1 MTVSC
6 SRLNNVAGVRAVS
19 GVSGSLS
26 NINARTQI
34 MKDSLNGQA
43 ILHQSCKKNGAKP
56 NQYDPLT
63 SDMLPSIPLMNGLQ
77 SIAAPVDSEYPT
89 PRSIEEK
96 VPFYWNDDIPPVET
110 YVEFG
115 KRLAV
120 SGDFYRAPEYGG
132 GLIRTPSNTHGTAK
146 KITKGSELAPEIA
159 DRVRVA
165 VIKKGKSAGGMPSST
180 HLNTML
186 GSEAF
191 LQQFLPLDL
200 ITTAPVYL
208 PGFNLTEPGY
218 NDGGIG
224 HRVFQIGPAAEIPP
238 TLEVI
243 KPFLKVMAF
252 ASESDRTNAVAAAL
266 TVMLRNFWPGAKPMV
281 VVTSTKSHGGK
292 DTVIEFATGQ
302 TEHASISYEVA
313 DWALQKNFAALV
325 KQNPDI
331 GVVTIENVRLKGDQE
346 FSSAFLERFVTDA
359 QPVLHSTGTGDAVR
373 QPNNWVLAASTNF
386 GQMSEDI
393 MNRALPIHLNPVG
406 DVAHRKSP
414 IGNPRLEYLPA
425 HRAKIAAELR
435 GMIEQWKTAGQPLD
449 ESVKHPFSEWART
462 IGGILKV
469 AGYEGFLGNS
479 GDRKTKDDPLRS
491 ALGLLGVARENEWL
505 RPQEWAL
512 VAAELGLVKR
522 IIQTADRDT
531 SAGRERGLGRVL
543 TAHREE
549 TFEVETDDEIVSLRL
564 EKARRRFVGSQVTT
578 RYRFRTLAKQMIPE
592 DEV

>member
-1 MTVSC
+1 
-6 SRLNNVAGVRAVS
+6 
-19 GVSGSLS
+19 
-26 NINARTQI
+26 
-34 MKDSLNGQA
+34 MKNSPNGQA
-43 ILHQSCKKNGAKP
+43 IPHQSFKKNGA
-56 NQYDPLT
+56 NSDHHDPLT
-63 SDMLPSIPLMNGLQ
+63 LGMPPSIPQLDDVE
-77 SIAAPVDSEYPT
+77 SDASPVESDFPT
-89 PRSIEEK
+89 PRSIEDA
-96 VPFYWNDDIPPVET
+96 VPYLWDDNIPSVEN
-110 YVEFG
+110 YVDFG
-115 KRLAV
+115 KCLAA
-120 SGDFYRAPEYGG
+120 SGDLYRAPEYGG
-132 GLIRTPSNTHGTAK
+132 GLIRTPPNPRAIPK

-159 DRVRVA
+159 DRVRVV
-165 VIKKGKSAGGMPSST
+165 VIKNGKPAGGMPSST

-218 NDGGIG
+218 NEGGIG
-224 HRVFQIGPAAEIPP
+224 HRVFLVGPSAEIRS
-238 TLEVI
+238 TRESI
-243 KPFLKVMAF
+243 NPFLDVMAF

-266 TVMLRNFWPGAKPMV
+266 TVMLRNFWPGAKPMA

-292 DTVIEFATGQ
+292 DTVIEFATGE

-331 GVVTIENVRLKGDQE
+331 GVVTIENVRLNGDQE

-359 QPVLHSTGTGDAVR
+359 QPALHSTGTGDAVR

-425 HRAKIAAELR
+425 HRAEIVAELR

-449 ESVKHPFSEWART
+449 ESVKHPFSDWART

-469 AGYEGFLGNS
+469 AGYDGFLGNS
-479 GDRKTKDDPLRS
+479 GARKTKDDPLRS
-491 ALGLLGVARENEWL
+491 ALGLLGLARPNEWL

-522 IIQTADRDT
+522 VIPSADRDT
-531 SAGRERGLGRVL
+531 SAGRERGVGCVM

-549 TFEVETDDEIVSLRL
+549 TFEAETDDEIVSLRL